1 MAKLRYFVLAAA
13 LLASVSSAHAELQ
26 ELARS
31 GAWRAVA
38 DKSGDTPVC
47 AMEAYSYSDHR
58 MLMIK
63 WARGTTS
70 MSVHLYKPN
79 WIIPERTELTLKI
92 QFDGVVSFR
101 GIVTAVDRRAAE
113 LLQGRS
119 IEGWIRNDN
128 GNGNG
133 SYDVQKSF
141 INQFMAAD
149 KMYVL
154 FPDGNE
160 PAWTMNMDGSEK
172 IARAWG
178 KAR

>member
-1 MAKLRYFVLAAA
+1 MWALAPSRIEQLGTPFPILHCRRRKQIATIRGRNATALCAPRPLACSLKAPDCLALTKLRYFVLAAA

-38 DKSGDTPVC
+38 DKSGDAPVC

-70 MSVHLYKPN
+70 MSVHLCKPN

-92 QFDGVVSFR
+92 QFDGVVSF
-101 GIVTAVDRRAAE
+101 ID
-113 LLQGRS
+113 
-119 IEGWIRNDN
+119 
-128 GNGNG
+128 
-133 SYDVQKSF
+133 
-141 INQFMAAD
+141 
-149 KMYVL
+149 
-154 FPDGNE
+154 
-160 PAWTMNMDGSEK
+160 
-172 IARAWG
+172 
-178 KAR
+178 